1 MLQGSVIALGY
12 VDFTTGAP
20 THALDAALEQL
31 HTNGATNYAESK
43 LPAKWGWLLNFSM
56 GQNKTELLQD
66 NAADVQIHTMNYPPG
81 QGPAGPPPGMK
92 LSMTATIAIA
102 VGSIVAVLAGCCII
116 FIWRRR
122 KAKKERERE
131 RERQVK
137 VVQQRGS
144 GKDSRASGY
153 LHDLDG
159 MTGVDDSISG
169 KTGTIKVRSTC
180 ESEAALCAWASTNT
194 HRFFLRRLPHSWHR
208 GEGHGRKARLGQRVS
223 GQPSC
228 QRPVRFQFFN
238 IPNCVLLDTVCTA
251 CGGST
256 PHT

>member
-1 MLQGSVIALGY
+1 MQGSVIALGY

-20 THALDAALEQL
+20 THAVDAALEQL

-43 LPAKWGWLLNFSM
+43 LPAKWGWLLNLSM
-56 GQNKTELLQD
+56 GQNRTELLQD
-66 NAADVQIHTMNYPPG
+66 NSGDVQIHTMNYPSG
-81 QGPAGPPPGMK
+81 QGPPGTPPSLK

-102 VGSIVAVLAGCCII
+102 VGSIVAVLSGCCII
-116 FIWRRR
+116 FLWRRK

-137 VVQQRGS
+137 VVQQQKGS

-169 KTGTIKVRSTC
+169 KTGTIKVRHEAVRVKQLYVHGRHSKHAPVVLAGSATLLAPWGGAWRKPSTC
-180 ESEAALCAWASTNT
+180 FRPTLLPASFDFSAVQYPQVGHSWTRPGWHAEAAS
-194 HRFFLRRLPHSWHR
+194 P
-208 GEGHGRKARLGQRVS
+208 
-223 GQPSC
+223 
-228 QRPVRFQFFN
+228 
-238 IPNCVLLDTVCTA
+238 
-251 CGGST
+251 T
-256 PHT
+256 P